1 MTPQAFAKALIDNDI
16 PDQQIEYLKAI
27 AKPCVDIR
35 LSGTATPHRSRFGGI
50 PYVPADFVWPTH
62 DKGEYRFLGQI
73 DFGEIQSPPA
83 SLPTRGLLSLFY
95 AFDEDGEVFWQD
107 PGYVIAYYWIGREA
121 FTLYNKS
128 DMPKTTAEQM
138 SIGIEL
144 KTGIDLPRAEEL
156 RNDWS
161 LDEEI
166 RDWLFYDLPKEAS
179 AVKEY
184 LLGYPSY
191 CTLGYDPTPGPEWQS
206 LITLS
211 SLEELNWCW
220 HDGDK
225 LMVFIETEKL
235 ARGDFSLL
243 KSDAG

>member
-1 MTPQAFAKALIDNDI
+1 MTPQAFAQALKENAI
-16 PDQQIEYLKAI
+16 PLPQAEYLKGI

-35 LSGTATPHRSRFGGI
+35 LSDTSIPHGSRFGGI

-62 DKGEYRFLGQI
+62 EKGEYRFLGQI
-73 DFGEIQSPPA
+73 DFGEIQSPPS

-95 AFDEDGEVFWQD
+95 AFDEDGEVFWQHSD
-107 PGYVIAYYWIGREA
+107 YVIAYYWIDREG
-121 FTLYNKS
+121 FSLYNKS
-128 DMPKTTAEQM
+128 DMPKANAEQM
-138 SIGIEL
+138 SVGIEL
-144 KTGIDLPRAEEL
+144 QAGIDLPRAEEL
-156 RNDWS
+156 RGDWS
-161 LDEEI
+161 LDEEL
-166 RDWLFYDLPKEAS
+166 RDWLIYDLPKEAS
-179 AVKEY
+179 VANEY

-191 CTLGYDPTPGPEWQS
+191 CTLGYDPTPGPAWQS

-211 SLEELNWCW
+211 SLKELNWCW

-235 ARGDFSLL
+235 ARGDFSNL